1 MPMKLGYFNDICK
14 MFVFACLFFA
24 SDIGHGM
31 DVDADVHKKETLSRY
46 RHQAVQLLKVA
57 DWAQKMHSYSDLIHL
72 SKIYKNPPIEQHSIN
87 RLSAMFSVFHGCE
100 NFLLPFEGFSI
111 EESYSRML
119 SKLKHADEFEQHEG
133 FLDLVF
139 LLNECFVSV
148 CEEEVTLNEDDAKF
162 IGKFYTHTFLQRKKF
177 TEATEKLAELKPK
190 IDFAQASADI
200 SLLMDSFLGGMRVE
214 QMTSLDN
221 TGVNHYAHV
230 FLPADSSKKP
240 KRIFYYVRGGV
251 NLNISDPNSYR
262 FSPDFLENSAL
273 TYHEILGVSHC
284 VAIDRTLSAMPLI
297 NELVNSGYLVVCLNY
312 PGSVIHG
319 DNWIDPDYLQ
329 DPRIWRGS
337 SDIKKVSSYKID
349 LEASLAT
356 IIKDQIIDLTP
367 RIREK
372 YTLSDVQMEFC
383 GHSVG
388 GGIGAA
394 LIANYREFLEEYFS
408 SVVLFCPCIL
418 NNGVYPLNENTQ
430 SKWAEDFVEARNA
443 RIEALQQS
451 EITLPVTIIAGE
463 LDEVCSPATEAR
475 LIHGA
480 LKKRPN
486 VFYRELVG
494 ANHAPHNM
502 VDLIPDFFNLVPK
515 KESEIVAHIT
525 GEVCESSEEVQRA
538 VEIIY
543 QNETRAL
550 QVFQECI
557 DLIRTASKRDIGSP
571 FASAVAVES
580 HLSAGS

>member
-14 MFVFACLFFA
+14 MFVFVCLFFA

-46 RHQAVQLLKVA
+46 RQQAVQLLKVA
-57 DWAQKMHSYSDLIHL
+57 DWAQKMHSYSDLIHQ
-72 SKIYKNPPIEQHSIN
+72 SKIYKNPQIEQHNID
-87 RLSAMFSVFHGCE
+87 RLSDIIKAFYSCE
-100 NFLLPFEGFSI
+100 EFVSPFEGFSI
-111 EESYSRML
+111 EEAYSHIL
-119 SKLKHADEFEQHEG
+119 SELKHADESGQHEG
-133 FLDLVF
+133 FLDLVY
-139 LLNECFVSV
+139 LLEECYINLKAVN
-148 CEEEVTLNEDDAKF
+148 LKEDDAKF
-162 IGKFYTHTFLQRKKF
+162 IREFCGYAQWQRKQF
-177 TEATEKLAELKPK
+177 AEATEKLAELKPK

-251 NLNISDPNSYR
+251 RLNISDPNSYR
-262 FSPDFLENSAL
+262 FSPDFLENSVL
-273 TYHEILGVSHC
+273 KYHEILGVSHY

-312 PGSVIHG
+312 PGAAIHG
-319 DNWIDPDYLQ
+319 DNWNDPDYLE

-337 SDIKKVSSYKID
+337 SDLTKVSSYKID

-408 SVVLFCPCIL
+408 SMVLFCPCIL

-463 LDEVCSPATEAR
+463 LDQLCSPATEAR